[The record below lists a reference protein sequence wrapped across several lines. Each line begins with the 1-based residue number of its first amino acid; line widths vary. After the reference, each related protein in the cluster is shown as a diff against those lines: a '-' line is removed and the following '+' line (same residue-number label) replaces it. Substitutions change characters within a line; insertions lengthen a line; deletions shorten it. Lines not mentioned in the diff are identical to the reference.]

1 MTTEEMKAPL
11 FRSKMTAAE
20 IKEVDI
26 ESGVVTAIVSDES
39 PDRDNDI
46 IRVSGW
52 EFAAFRDLPI
62 MLADHDYSIDSAIGR
77 WRDVRIEGTSVIGEA
92 EYFLNQGND
101 LADKAFALAQNG
113 LAAFSVG
120 FRTYPEHTKRLE
132 SGGYEYTKQELLEIS
147 QVAIPANRNAL
158 AIAKQIAAEWK
169 TESPQ
174 IETADE
180 LDEVANRVMALVAD
194 RVKDLA
200 AETERLQGIIT
211 QLIEVANSVNEHMM
225 YMIDTA
231 ETATATDDEQKPKP
245 NKPKP
250 DDYYRAIQHIVGAY
264 KKE

>member
-169 TESPQ
+169 TETPE
-174 IETADE
+174 IETAQD
-180 LDEVANRVMALVAD
+180 LDEIVSRATKQ
-194 RVKDLA
+194 VKDLA

-231 ETATATDDEQKPKP
+231 DTATATDDEQKPKP